1 MRMYD
6 IIEKKRDGHELSYDE
21 INYFISGF
29 CKGYIPDYH
38 AAALLMAV
46 FIRGM
51 SIRETVDLTMIMA
64 DSGEKMDLSPIKGIK
79 VDKHSTGGIGDKTT
93 LIVAPI
99 VAACGIPVVKMSGR
113 GLGFTGGTADK
124 LESIPGF
131 RVNLD
136 KDEII
141 KNVRKIGISLTGHAA
156 GMVPADEK
164 LYALRDVT
172 ATVDSIPL
180 IASSIMSKKIASGAD
195 KILLDIKCGSG
206 AFMKTFEQ
214 ALSLGSLM
222 VEIGKNLGKETVAVI
237 TDMNVPLGNAIGNSL
252 EVIEAIETLKG
263 RGPAD
268 IRNISVELAAHM
280 INLATSKDMESCH
293 EMARE
298 AVESGKALS
307 KLRELIRCQ
316 GGNEEAVDNYGVFK
330 QAKIKY
336 EIKAKSEGYIEFAN
350 IDLIGRASV
359 LLGAGREIKG
369 SPVDYSAG
377 IYLHKK
383 TGMEVKKGEPLAV
396 LYTDKEN
403 VISDAE
409 ALLNKCFIYSKTMPQ
424 TRPLILAYI
433 DSNRTYKYVD
443 K

>member
-64 DSGEKMDLSPIKGIK
+64 ESGEKMDLSPIKGIK

-214 ALSLGSLM
+214 ALSL
-222 VEIGKNLGKETVAVI
+222 V
-237 TDMNVPLGNAIGNSL
+237 
-252 EVIEAIETLKG
+252 
-263 RGPAD
+263 R
-268 IRNISVELAAHM
+268 
-280 INLATSKDMESCH
+280 
-293 EMARE
+293 
-298 AVESGKALS
+298 
-307 KLRELIRCQ
+307 
-316 GGNEEAVDNYGVFK
+316 
-330 QAKIKY
+330 
-336 EIKAKSEGYIEFAN
+336 
-350 IDLIGRASV
+350 
-359 LLGAGREIKG
+359 
-369 SPVDYSAG
+369 
-377 IYLHKK
+377 
-383 TGMEVKKGEPLAV
+383 
-396 LYTDKEN
+396 
-403 VISDAE
+403 
-409 ALLNKCFIYSKTMPQ
+409 
-424 TRPLILAYI
+424 
-433 DSNRTYKYVD
+433 
-443 K
+443 